1 MATLDAMEDSALEKE
16 FTVESFLNNPMG
28 DKGSSVMGR
37 AAILSKLHKDYQTL
51 LAMKRPFKVGYFN
64 IKKDTYIKI
73 KVPSE
78 SYETLYYDV
87 VIKFKGTNGHLPS
100 SLNPYKIEFFSNAPS
115 FTFTYAHA
123 FDAYGCL
130 IPELKK
136 LFDKKVFQDLPINR
150 NPDLITFYEKTIT
163 FALFYIKEKGYLNT
177 NNAIARDSA
186 VTTTLQKLIAVVP
199 TADEKLAEHK
209 KASDAAV
216 AARKQERAKKKAEK
230 MKEDKKSKESSADF
244 KNYINRVPEAPKKR
258 AGRKPGS
265 KNKVNNT
272 VNNQVK
278 STVKSKVDNKVKS

>member
-1 MATLDAMEDSALEKE
+1 MATLDDMESAALNKD

-28 DKGSSVMGR
+28 DKGSSVMGKS
-37 AAILSKLHKDYQTL
+37 AMLNKLHKDYQTL
-51 LAMKRPFKVGYFN
+51 LALKRPFKVGYFN
-64 IKKDTYIKI
+64 IKKDTFIKI

-78 SYETLYYDV
+78 SYESLYYDV
-87 VIKFKGTNGHLPS
+87 VIKFKDTNGKLPS

-136 LFDKKVFQDLPINR
+136 LFDKRVFQDLPINR
-150 NPDLITFYEKTIT
+150 NPDLITFYEKSIT

-186 VTTTLQKLIAVVP
+186 VLTTMPKLLAIVP
-199 TADEKLAEHK
+199 SADDKLAEHK

-216 AARKQERAKKKAEK
+216 AIRKQERAKKKADK
-230 MKEDKKSKESSADF
+230 MKNDKDGKEPSTDF
-244 KNYINRVPEAPKKR
+244 KRYINRVPEAPKKR

-265 KNKVNNT
+265 KNKVNST
-272 VNNQVK
+272 VNNQLNNK
-278 STVKSKVDNKVKS
+278 IDRKIDNKVKP